1 MSVRNRS
8 FACDR
13 ALDELR
19 LVPSPDNLAGEVS
32 LLSVSQWCSRL
43 LAICFPLH
51 THLWDISQAHSY
63 IFFFLVEN
71 VSTEEEQMADHISRK
86 PPLQSLSGHFPRSY
100 THHRPTFCTLHLP
113 AQLADIISDPC
124 KYTQPFTTGDRRR
137 KSFRLRFS
145 A

>member
-86 PPLQSLSGHFPRSY
+86 PPLQSLSEHFPLSH
-100 THHRPTFCTLHLP
+100 THPTSTGCILHLP
-113 AQLADIISDPC
+113 AHSADIVSDSL
-124 KYTQPFTTGDRRR
+124 KHTQQSTTGGRRR